1 LDDVRGEELRHSTL
15 KRLLKKAPSRSRF
28 CKEEVAEKKAE
39 MTLGS
44 AGLADRATI
53 ARNTD

>member
-1 LDDVRGEELRHSTL
+1 LDDVRGEESRHSTL